1 MIILAIFLLA
11 MLIAASAIIVK
22 LVFKP
27 KWTWLNRI
35 ILVMVILSFVM
46 CSVICAFLLPITHNI
61 VSDLREEHD
70 ALMLYHDT
78 IDQCYNEYVRFDFY
92 QRVMDYNER
101 YAAVQKDSNSLW
113 IGEFYPKGWDTEILP
128 IEFLLNSCANG

>member
-11 MLIAASAIIVK
+11 MLIAASAIITK

-27 KWTWLNRI
+27 RWTWLNRI
-35 ILVMVILSFVM
+35 ILVMVGLSVVM
-46 CSVICAFLLPITHNI
+46 CVTCIIALPVTRGI
-61 VSDLREEHD
+61 VNDLREEHD

-92 QRVMDYNER
+92 QRVMDYNEY

-128 IEFLLNSCANG
+128 IEFLLNSGVNG

>member
-11 MLIAASAIIVK
+11 MLIATAAIITK

-27 KWTWLNRI
+27 RWTWLNRI

-46 CSVICAFLLPITHNI
+46 CGVICAIILPITHNI
-61 VSDLREEHD
+61 VSDLRED
-70 ALMLYHDT
+70 YNALMLYHDT

-101 YAAVQKDSNSLW
+101 YAAVQEGSNSLW
-113 IGEFYPKGWDTEILP
+113 IGEFYPKDWDTEILP
-128 IEFLLNSCANG
+128 IEFLLNSGVNG

>member
-11 MLIAASAIIVK
+11 MLIAASAIITK

-27 KWTWLNRI
+27 RWTWLNRI
-35 ILVMVILSFVM
+35 ILVMVGLSVVM
-46 CSVICAFLLPITHNI
+46 CVICVIALPVTRGI
-61 VSDLREEHD
+61 VNDLREEHD
-70 ALMLYHDT
+70 ALILYHDT

-101 YAAVQKDSNSLW
+101 YAAIQKESKSLW

-128 IEFLLNSCANG
+128 IEFLLNSGVNG

>member
-11 MLIAASAIIVK
+11 MLIAASAIITK

-27 KWTWLNRI
+27 RWTWLNRI
-35 ILVMVILSFVM
+35 ILVMVGLSVVM
-46 CSVICAFLLPITHNI
+46 CGVICAIILPITHNI
-61 VSDLREEHD
+61 VSDLRED
-70 ALMLYHDT
+70 YNALMLYHDT

-101 YAAVQKDSNSLW
+101 YAAVQEGSNNLW
-113 IGEFYPKGWDTEILP
+113 IGELYPKDWDTEILP
-128 IEFLLNSCANG
+128 IEFLLNSGFNG

>member
-1 MIILAIFLLA
+1 MIILAIFLLV
-11 MLIAASAIIVK
+11 MLIATAAIITK
-22 LVFKP
+22 WVFKP
-27 KWTWLNRI
+27 RWTWLNRV

-46 CSVICAFLLPITHNI
+46 CGVICIIILPVTRGI
-61 VSDLREEHD
+61 VNDLREEHD

-92 QRVMDYNER
+92 QRVMDYNEY

-113 IGEFYPKGWDTEILP
+113 IGEFYPKDWDTEILP
-128 IEFLLNSCANG
+128 IEFLLNSGVNG